1 MGLKDEHPE
10 GTRAFESDFMER
22 LSRIHPAFPAIFWG
36 PVALAAILWGIWS
49 GVHWAAALGLTL
61 GGLFVWTFF
70 EYVLHRWIFHFVPEN
85 EGLKKWYYLVHQ
97 IHHDYQ
103 EWDRLVAPPLLSGAL
118 CAIFLGLFWLI
129 FGSPM
134 MWPFFGGFTIGYLAY
149 DYVHFYTH
157 FAKPKTAIGK
167 GLRRRHLQHHHA
179 YPDRWYGV
187 SSPLWDY
194 VFRTHVRPGE
204 ARAPR
209 PKGEGPVWP
218 RRELNV

>member
-1 MGLKDEHPE
+1 MSWKEELPQ
-10 GTRAFESDFMER
+10 GTRAFKSDFMER
-22 LSRIHPAFPAIFWG
+22 LSRVHPAFPGLFWG
-36 PVALAAILWGIWS
+36 PVALAAIGWGVHT
-49 GVHWAAALGLTL
+49 GVHWAATIGLVL
-61 GGLFVWTFF
+61 AGFFAWTFF
-70 EYVLHRWIFHFVPEN
+70 EYVLHRWIFHFIPKR

-118 CAIFLGLFWLI
+118 CAFFLGLFWVL
-129 FGSPM
+129 FGTPT

-157 FAKPKTAIGK
+157 FARPKTAIGK

-194 VFRTHVRPGE
+194 IFRTHVRPGE
-204 ARAPR
+204 ARR
-209 PKGEGPVWP
+209 TVPKEEQGLWP
-218 RRELNV
+218 RREINV

>member
-1 MGLKDEHPE
+1 MSWKEELPQ

-22 LSRIHPAFPAIFWG
+22 LSRVHPAFPGVFWG
-36 PVALAAILWGIWS
+36 PVALFTIGWGIHT
-49 GVHWAAALGLTL
+49 GVHWAAAIGLVL
-61 GGLFVWTFF
+61 AGFFAWTFF
-70 EYVLHRWIFHFVPEN
+70 EYVLHRWIFHFIPKSD
-85 EGLKKWYYLVHQ
+85 GLKKWYYLVHQ

-118 CAIFLGLFWLI
+118 CAFFLGLFWLI
-129 FGSPM
+129 FGTPT

-157 FAKPKTAIGK
+157 FAKPKSAIGK

-204 ARAPR
+204 ARR
-209 PKGEGPVWP
+209 TVPKEEQGLWP
-218 RRELNV
+218 RREINV